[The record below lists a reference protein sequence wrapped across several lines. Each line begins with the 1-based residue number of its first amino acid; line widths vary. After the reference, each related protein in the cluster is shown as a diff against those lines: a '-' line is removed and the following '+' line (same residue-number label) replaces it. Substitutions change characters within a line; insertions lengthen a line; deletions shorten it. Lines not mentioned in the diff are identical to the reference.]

1 MSKVIPTSPTIPQL
15 LEFVDGEI
23 IEQADWEDLVEFL
36 HWELANAPIVL
47 GGQAFSTDFETTSSS
62 YDTENEEGTYARD
75 LNHISLTGRMLRELA
90 GGDYQW
96 ALHVFGADID
106 VQVTTY
112 RLDGTSRTSLGTD
125 SVSITAS
132 SKEWGDTQ
140 ILWSEPDILEGGTG
154 GNDPEV
160 LALEVEAKT
169 DSTGYIEM
177 WHIQAEKIT
186 SSADL
191 P

>member
-23 IEQADWEDLVEFL
+23 IEQADWEDLIEFL
-36 HWELANAPIVL
+36 HWGLANQPIVL
-47 GGQAFSTDFETTSSS
+47 GGQAFPADFETTSTSYATDNEGSS
-62 YDTENEEGTYARD
+62 ARNLD
-75 LNHISLTGRMLRELA
+75 QVSLTGRMLRELA

-96 ALHVFGADID
+96 ALHVFGSDID

-112 RLDGTSRTSLGTD
+112 RLDGGSRTSLGTD
-125 SVSITAS
+125 SLSITAA
-132 SKEWGDTQ
+132 SKEWADTQ

-154 GNDPEV
+154 GNDPEI

-169 DSTGYIEM
+169 NATTGYIEM

-186 SSADL
+186 NASEL